1 MTVCPPSPTGV
12 TSHLFSHSSVCSD
25 TRLWAAGVPWMSQC
39 QCAELGDVHLRTLT
53 SGFISTP
60 VDVNRKPECTSTCP
74 FPPRH
79 RRGRWSS
86 PCRVVAPTLV
96 GRKLAPVTLN
106 VSTYLVCPSAC
117 DWLSSRCYPPP
128 RGCHPNSLGPGRLP
142 PAALVTP
149 FPPGIMPPTPRT
161 PNLAWSPPHGCGT
174 TLRGRGQGG
183 RVYLSLR

>member
-117 DWLSSRCYPPP
+117 DWLSSRCYPLHEDAIPTASAQAACP
-128 RGCHPNSLGPGRLP
+128 QQLSSPLSHQASCPQPLGLLTLLGPHLM
-142 PAALVTP
+142 AV
-149 FPPGIMPPTPRT
+149 
-161 PNLAWSPPHGCGT
+161 
-174 TLRGRGQGG
+174 GQHCEGG
-183 RVYLSLR
+183 DRVEESI